1 MSETKKMRYD
11 TFKCSELASFLQ
23 KNQYLSDK
31 MQKTVNSVQLSTK
44 CNKYEFFALFLHKN
58 LIFCKNEA
66 SSEHL
71 NVSCRIFFVSDI
83 F

>member
-1 MSETKKMRYD
+1 MSETKKMRHD

-23 KNQYLSDK
+23 KNQSLSEK

-58 LIFCKNEA
+58 
-66 SSEHL
+66 
-71 NVSCRIFFVSDI
+71 
-83 F
+83 